1 VLALNL
7 DPPGVPSTLAAPST
21 PPNLPALV
29 LRAGP
34 EVAERFLEFFALT
47 LRNANTREAYVRAVR
62 AFLDWCE
69 GRRLEL
75 ASIRPMHV
83 AAYVEL
89 LSKEHAA
96 RTVKQHLAAI
106 RGVFGWLVTGGKIV
120 SNPAADVRGPTAQ
133 ATTGKTPV
141 LFEDDTRGLL
151 ASIDVSHVVGL
162 RDRALIG
169 TMLYSFARVSA
180 VVSMRVRDYEVIG
193 TRASLVLREKGS
205 KDHRVPAHHKLVE
218 YVEAYLSVAGIGGEL
233 DSPLFRSTRGRSRE
247 LTIRALDRSRALD
260 MVKRRAAEAGLPPRA
275 VCNHTFR
282 ATGVTNFM
290 LNGGSLEAAAQ
301 IAAHSSTRTTQLYN
315 RNPERIAQSE
325 IERVRF

>member
-1 VLALNL
+1 VQTALAHDFR
-7 DPPGVPSTLAAPST
+7 DPNPSS
-21 PPNLPALV
+21 LPMLV
-29 LRAGP
+29 LEAGP
-34 EVAERFLEFFALT
+34 EVAERFLEFFAVT
-47 LRNANTREAYVRAVR
+47 LRNEHTRTAYVHAVR
-62 AFLDWCE
+62 GFLDWSQAR
-69 GRRLEL
+69 GLEL
-75 ASIRPMHV
+75 GSIRPMHV
-83 AAYVEL
+83 AGYIEL
-89 LSKEHAA
+89 LSKKHAA

-106 RGVFGWLVTGGKIV
+106 RGVFGWLVTGGKMV

-133 ATTGKTPV
+133 ATGGKTPV
-141 LFEDDTRGLL
+141 LFEDDTRRLL
-151 ASIDVSHVVGL
+151 EAVDTSHVVGL

-180 VVSMRVRDYEVIG
+180 VLSMRVADFEVMG
-193 TRASLVLREKGS
+193 ARATLVLREKGG

-218 YVEAYLSVAGIGGEL
+218 YLDTYLTAAGIRDEL
-233 DSPLFRSTRGRSRE
+233 NSPLFRSTRGRSRE
-247 LTIRALDRSRALD
+247 LTIRALDRKRALT
-260 MVKRRAAEAGLPPRA
+260 MVKRRAVEAGLPPRA

-290 LNGGSLEAAAQ
+290 GNGGSLEAAAQ